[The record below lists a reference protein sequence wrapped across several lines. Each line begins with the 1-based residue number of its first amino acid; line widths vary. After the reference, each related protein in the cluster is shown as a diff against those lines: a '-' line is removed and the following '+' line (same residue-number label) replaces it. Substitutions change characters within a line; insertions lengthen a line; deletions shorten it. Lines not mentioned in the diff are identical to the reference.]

1 MFDHSCAIFIINFF
15 VVLQKCLSNHT
26 PKVDH
31 QYSFLEKKK
40 FFLQDGLGFTIYGS
54 AISIHTKQFNF
65 LNSKKLQ
72 NHNIS
77 GFHFL

>member
-31 QYSFLEKKK
+31 QYSFLEKK
-40 FFLQDGLGFTIYGS
+40 FFLQDCLGFTIYGS